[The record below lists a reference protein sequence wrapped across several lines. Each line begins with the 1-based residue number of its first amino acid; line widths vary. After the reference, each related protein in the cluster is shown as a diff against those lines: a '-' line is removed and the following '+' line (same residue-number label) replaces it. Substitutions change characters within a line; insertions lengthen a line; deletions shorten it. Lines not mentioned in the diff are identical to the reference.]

1 VSTGYILDCRKITG
15 RQDSLAIQLSDH
27 FSLHAEPAINFLKC
41 GIDFAR
47 QENNLDNNG
56 DGDIKTETT
65 ESDIDVTYLN
75 LPFLLHYQFASRF
88 YLLAGWDLI
97 LPDRRKS
104 HRRPRRKK
112 MITTMGY

>member
-1 VSTGYILDCRKITG
+1 
-15 RQDSLAIQLSDH
+15 
-27 FSLHAEPAINFLKC
+27 LHAEPAINFLKC

-88 YLLAGWDLI
+88 YLLGRVGFNFTGSPEITSTATSQKDDYNNGI
-97 LPDRRKS
+97 LNK
-104 HRRPRRKK
+104 
-112 MITTMGY
+112 TTIDQRVIYEPN